1 MSFFKTIRNAF
12 CYKTEL
18 FTCYELLYMSIYFI
32 GLKLAVTGP
41 HFYLAHK
48 YVTERVTGLNP
59 KREEHETYVDIEPV
73 SKNLYLILMKH
84 TCVHYISSIK
94 HEQIM

>member
-1 MSFFKTIRNAF
+1 MLF
-12 CYKTEL
+12 CYKS
-18 FTCYELLYMSIYFI
+18 ELLTCKESLYISINFI

-48 YVTERVTGLNP
+48 YVSERVTGLHP

-73 SKNLYLILMKH
+73 SKNVI
-84 TCVHYISSIK
+84 
-94 HEQIM
+94 